1 MINFKQLFIDYNIP
15 FSGKGKHSSEGWI
28 QVYCPYCIESSTTK
42 EKFHGGFNLK
52 DEYYNCWK
60 CNWHPLKETISLLL
74 STSTRQT
81 KILLKKYKGES
92 ISTDEQEE
100 IIKHPF
106 CLPDYC
112 AEMTSKHR
120 QYLEKRKF
128 NPWKL
133 EREWGLLGTNHHGDY
148 KLRIIAPIFLDG
160 KMVSYQ
166 GRDITNKSPM
176 KYKACKINTEIVH
189 HKHIVYGF
197 DKLQETRHRNR
208 CIIVEGITGVWRL
221 GAGTIATFGIGFTQ
235 QQALFLAKRQIKIVF
250 IMYDP
255 EEKAQEQA
263 ELFSHLLSGFRMEV
277 KIVDMSK
284 EGFEDPGELSD
295 EKARLISKELLD

>member
-1 MINFKQLFIDYNIP
+1 MIDFKQLFTDYGI
-15 FSGKGKHSSEGWI
+15 STSDKEEGWI
-28 QVYCPYCIESSTTK
+28 QIQCPYCVSSTTGQK
-42 EKFHGGFNLK
+42 KHGGFNLK
-52 DEYYNCWK
+52 EGYYNCRKCGWK
-60 CNWHPLKETISLLL
+60 PLTTILGTLLN
-74 STSTRQT
+74 TSIRQT

-92 ISTDEQEE
+92 ISIDDQEE

-112 AEMTSKHR
+112 TEMTFRHR

-128 NPWKL
+128 DSWKL

-176 KYKACKINTEIVH
+176 RYKACKINTEIIH

-197 DKLQETRHRNR
+197 DKLQETKRKDR
-208 CIIVEGITGVWRL
+208 CIIVEGITGAWRL
-221 GAGTIATFGIGFTQ
+221 GAGTVATFGIGFAQ
-235 QQALFLAKRQIKIVF
+235 QQALFLAKRQIKIAF

-263 ELFSHLLSGFRMEV
+263 ELFSTLLSGFGIET
-277 KIVDMSK
+277 KIIDISK

-295 EKARLISKELLD
+295 EKARLISKELLG